1 MEHGNYWMP
10 HGYCFAWEPQ
20 VFWPMVIGH
29 GVTFA
34 AYMVLPVALWWYF
47 RNRSVR
53 RGDWL
58 RRHLLFATFVGFC
71 GVGHLILVVNLWR
84 AHYLLE
90 GVWACLT
97 AAVSLWA
104 AVGRCSAA
112 QGPAAGAAP
121 CDRRP
126 GREGVQNLC
135 RGRSQSPGER
145 RGQHQRL
152 RIQR

>member
-1 MEHGNYWMP
+1 MP

-104 AVGRCSAA
+104 AVVLLRALRQAPRRVTVDQVAKAFKTSAA
-112 QGPAAGAAP
+112 DVLRALESA
-121 CDRRP
+121 
-126 GREGVQNLC
+126 EGNTRDFASNV
-135 RGRSQSPGER
+135 SKTSA
-145 RGQHQRL
+145 
-152 RIQR
+152 